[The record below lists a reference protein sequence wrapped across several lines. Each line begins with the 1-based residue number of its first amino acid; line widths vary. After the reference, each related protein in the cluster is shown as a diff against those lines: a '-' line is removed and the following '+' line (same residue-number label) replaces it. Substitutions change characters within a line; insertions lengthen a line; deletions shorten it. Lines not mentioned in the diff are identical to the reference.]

1 MRVYSH
7 IYIYNTLDRC
17 EGVQSYTYITHRIGV
32 RVYSHIYIY
41 NTQTYLVHYEWST
54 GATVDS

>member
-7 IYIYNTLDRC
+7 IYIYNTQDRC
-17 EGVQSYTYITHRIGV
+17 EGTVIYTYIRHRIGV

-41 NTQTYLVHYEWST
+41 NTQDRCEGVQSYIHI
-54 GATVDS
+54 

>member
-7 IYIYNTLDRC
+7 IYIYNTEDRC
-17 EGVQSYTYITHRIGV
+17 EGVQSNTYIIHRIGV

-41 NTQTYLVHYEWST
+41 NTQDRCEGVQSYIHI
-54 GATVDS
+54 